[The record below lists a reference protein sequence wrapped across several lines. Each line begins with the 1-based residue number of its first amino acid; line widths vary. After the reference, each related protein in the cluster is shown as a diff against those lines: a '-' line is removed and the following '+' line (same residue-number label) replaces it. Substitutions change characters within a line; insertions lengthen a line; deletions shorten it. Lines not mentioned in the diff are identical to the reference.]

1 MTHRKAVRLLICDLD
16 NTLYDWVGYFVV
28 SFYEM
33 IDKVVEISGCDRETL
48 LDDFRDVHRKHH
60 DSEHPF
66 ALLETETIARLHPKS
81 SIQEIAEIYDPAFHV
96 FNSSRK
102 RNLKLY
108 PGVMKSIQEL
118 HASGVTIVA
127 HTESKLFSATGRI
140 QKLQLSQYFSKLY
153 CREASELLHPDL
165 PYQTKNSE
173 SNCREASRS
182 LHPDPGSFSKVRD
195 YFPREQITEL
205 SQHQRKPNVQVV
217 KEICEMERVPVSE
230 AAYVGDS
237 IARDIMMSNDAG
249 IFSVWAKYGSDNAKD
264 DYRKLVQIS
273 HWSDEDV
280 IREQRL
286 ARKAKDACP
295 DAVLHKSFDEILHH
309 IEAHNELVL

>member
-66 ALLETETIARLHPKS
+66 ALLETETIARLHPKAP
-81 SIQEIAEIYDPAFHV
+81 IQEIAKIYDPAFHA

-108 PGVMKSIQEL
+108 PGVMKSIQAL
-118 HASGVTIVA
+118 HDSGVIIVA

-153 CREASELLHPDL
+153 CREASRSRHPD
-165 PYQTKNSE
+165 
-173 SNCREASRS
+173 A
-182 LHPDPGSFSKVRD
+182 GSFSKVRD
-195 YFPREQITEL
+195 QFPSKKITKL